1 MFICFNP
8 LTPFLRIH
16 FKEIINRRGKK
27 AFFNRDVCDSRAI
40 KNIMAYHKSLR
51 YYVTITMIIRKMWK
65 EHIMASEKQT
75 MLKYV
80 NPISTTSKYSFLYK
94 QHEKMFSNFL

>member
-1 MFICFNP
+1 
-8 LTPFLRIH
+8 
-16 FKEIINRRGKK
+16 
-27 AFFNRDVCDSRAI
+27 
-40 KNIMAYHKSLR
+40 MAYHNSLR
-51 YYVTITMIIRKMWK
+51 YYVTTTMIIRKMWK

-94 QHEKMFSNFL
+94 QHEQMFSPQISFNIFIIQTVKY